1 MTMANPIGSFVWY
14 ELMTP
19 DPDAAAAFY
28 GAVIGWKISAQP
40 SPEAVGVDYR
50 MIVRDDGGM
59 AGGVLKLTDEM
70 IAHKARPWWLP
81 YLYVPDVDTAVA
93 AIEAEGGKVAMPATD
108 LPVGRIAMVIDP
120 QSVPI
125 YLITPVPPPG
135 QPDAATDVF
144 DEHAAQRVRWNEL
157 ASPDLDGSLA
167 FYAAHFGFEFNE
179 RMPIGA
185 MGDYCFVEHHG
196 KTLGAMMSQ
205 HDAGQQPLWLQYF
218 GVPSVVAA
226 KAAVEA
232 GGGQVLMGPHEVPGG
247 NWIVIAHDPHGARF
261 GLVADRGD

>member
-1 MTMANPIGSFVWY
+1 MTNPLGSFLWY

-40 SPEAVGVDYR
+40 SPEAGGVDYR

-70 IAHKARPWWLP
+70 IAEKARPWWLP
-81 YLYVPDVDTAVA
+81 YLYVPDVDAAVA

-125 YLITPVPPPG
+125 YLMTPVPPAG
-135 QPDAATDVF
+135 QPDAASGVF

-157 ASPDLDGSLA
+157 ASPDLDGSIA
-167 FYAAHFGFEFNE
+167 FYATHFGFEFNE
-179 RMPIGA
+179 RMPMGP

-196 KTLGAMMSQ
+196 RRLGAMMPL
-205 HDAGQQPLWLQYF
+205 HDAGQPPLWLQYF
-218 GVPSVVAA
+218 GVPSVVTA
-226 KAAVEA
+226 KEAVEA

-247 NWIVIAHDPHGARF
+247 NWIVVAQDPQGARF
-261 GLVADRGD
+261 GLVAGRSD